1 MVSHLH
7 SDIDTLDEIVVPAD
21 DGKPIPEVDQLQ
33 PRNKQPA
40 ILNQIGP
47 KIFTKIWFVI
57 DFKYVLEI

>member
-40 ILNQIGP
+40 IFNQIELQ
-47 KIFTKIWFVI
+47 IFTQIWFDI
-57 DFKYVLEI
+57 DNKYVLEL

>member
-47 KIFTKIWFVI
+47 KIFTKI
-57 DFKYVLEI
+57 